1 MSPGPSERLAGG
13 EEAARIAPPCSMF
26 AMETP
31 GRGEKAA
38 PGGPKELSQAGRK
51 VQKGTG
57 SRGQKVGEM
66 EMRRGMAVPSGGWA
80 EEARREEP
88 TATCNGG
95 NEGNAQREPAG
106 PSPPHQWRDSHH
118 NQWEVG
124 EGTHSTVARMEVEL
138 DPATRETVMTT
149 NPDPIPEVFLK
160 LNSTT
165 TTGTM
170 STRTLWQ
177 ASG

>member
-138 DPATRETVMTT
+138 DPATRETVITT
-149 NPDPIPEVFLK
+149 NPNPVP
-160 LNSTT
+160 
-165 TTGTM
+165 
-170 STRTLWQ
+170 
-177 ASG
+177 